1 MKRFL
6 GILLTFAMLVSCAI
20 CVSADE
26 LANLSDEQK
35 IALEFAMDEGIIG
48 GYPDGTIVP
57 YGGVTRA
64 EFITMI
70 VRYMGYETSEYA
82 TFDDVPKTFWASK
95 EIATG
100 VKYGLINGMGDNLF
114 APQSNVKVE
123 HAAKIL
129 TALKDFTKDV
139 DIEKSGGWPE
149 AYMLL
154 AEYAEMFVGTDHY
167 ELGENLTR
175 IDVAVLLYNVSQL
188 EKCWFEY
195 TADNQLCIY
204 FERTDKTNFG
214 YYCGLTL
221 KEKGQISD
229 EPLIEKFD
237 AETDTVLEIV
247 NEERAKKGY
256 AALAIDATLQ
266 KAANQRAKELAENFS
281 HERPDGTSATTVVSE
296 FGVQCKMFGE
306 NIAMGQTSARQ
317 VMDEWLDSPAHRENI
332 LQQEYDKIGI
342 GVYEDADG
350 IKYWVQ
356 LFIVQ

>member
-6 GILLTFAMLVSCAI
+6 GILLTLAILATGVICAN
-20 CVSADE
+20 AE
-26 LANLSDEQK
+26 TENLSAEQK
-35 IALEFAMDEGIIG
+35 VALEFAMDEGIIG

-70 VRYMGYETSEYA
+70 VRYMGYETDEYA

-129 TALKDFTKDV
+129 TALKNFTKDV

-154 AEYAEMFVGTDHY
+154 AEYAEIFTGTDHY
-167 ELGENLTR
+167 ETGENLTR

-195 TADNQLCIY
+195 DKDKNLCIY
-204 FERTDKTNFG
+204 FERTDGTNFG

-229 EPLIEKFD
+229 EPLMMLKQILF
-237 AETDTVLEIV
+237 
-247 NEERAKKGY
+247 
-256 AALAIDATLQ
+256 LQ
-266 KAANQRAKELAENFS
+266 L
-281 HERPDGTSATTVVSE
+281 
-296 FGVQCKMFGE
+296 
-306 NIAMGQTSARQ
+306 
-317 VMDEWLDSPAHRENI
+317 
-332 LQQEYDKIGI
+332 
-342 GVYEDADG
+342 
-350 IKYWVQ
+350 
-356 LFIVQ
+356 

>member
-6 GILLTFAMLVSCAI
+6 GILLILTILASGVICANAET
-20 CVSADE
+20 SKLTA
-26 LANLSDEQK
+26 EQK

-70 VRYMGYETSEYA
+70 VRYMGYETDEYA

-100 VKYGLINGMGDNLF
+100 VKYGLINGMGDNIF

-129 TALKDFTKDV
+129 TALKEFTKDV

-154 AEYAEMFVGTDHY
+154 AEYAELFTDTDHY

-175 IDVAVLLYNVSQL
+175 IDVAVLLYNISKI

-195 TADNQLCIY
+195 DANKNLCIY
-204 FERTDKTNFG
+204 FERTDGTSFG

-229 EPLIEKFD
+229 EPLIETFD
-237 AETDTVLEIV
+237 DETDTVLEIV
-247 NEERAKKGY
+247 NEERAAKGY
-256 AALAIDATLQ
+256 AALTIDAALQ
-266 KAANQRAKELAENFS
+266 KAANQRAKELAQNFA

-296 FGVQCKMFGE
+296 FGVKCSMFGE
-306 NIAMGQTSARQ
+306 NIAMGQTSSRQ

-332 LQQEYDKIGI
+332 LEKQYNKIGI